1 MSAKASS
8 CPGSQS
14 RMMFVRFDIGLEPK
28 PWPHSYAEDM
38 SEVRTEESRL
48 VATVLVEFA
57 TK

>member
-1 MSAKASS
+1 
-8 CPGSQS
+8 
-14 RMMFVRFDIGLEPK
+14 MMFVRFDIGLEPK